1 MPVAINGQ
9 TYFRTAEVC
18 ATVGISKSTLFRCL
32 KQGIFS
38 EAERRDRK
46 GWRLFTEDEV
56 DRMKA
61 KVNRIH
67 FVRPTRTEKV
77 ST

>member
-18 ATVGISKSTLFRCL
+18 QLVGISKSTLFRCL
-32 KQGIFS
+32 RQGIFS

-46 GWRLFTEDEV
+46 GWRLFTKDEV
-56 DRMKA
+56 DRIEA
-61 KVNRIH
+61 EVYRIN
-67 FVRPTRTEKV
+67 FVRSTRT
-77 ST
+77 